1 MAYFIKQLLQ
11 TAARTSNGN
20 LSEVELFR
28 RMMSAFKFFYGATVI
43 VNETHQNYVGFNTTN
58 PKTKSPIHNKTKEI
72 SDLHIITYSPKRKI
86 ARETYLQAKVARGRD
101 GLQPNGTFTF
111 HGDWFQ
117 YDLLSRRPQLLQ
129 PSKKKAYWR
138 LLCNPDFL
146 HHAILPSIGS
156 YGVFYQDQNN
166 QIDFAY
172 QPANVLNLLTPCS
185 TNGRFCI
192 NTNLQKYDIPN
203 VIPDLQYSYNVD
215 EFEYAV
221 THNLLGS
228 PLQLC
233 RYYPCY
239 YSYPIFSDYS
249 WILHRFNNEDRQI
262 EEVIEGFS
270 EFSKFIIENENLFGK
285 NDNRHDNFG
294 HYSELTQFTEY
305 TELPDDNKERINIE
319 REYNPNNLCK
329 GPISLVLLNTDKL

>member
-1 MAYFIKQLLQ
+1 MAYFIKQQLQ
-11 TAARTSNGN
+11 AAPPTSNGN
-20 LSEVELFR
+20 LSEVNLFR
-28 RMMSAFKFFYGATVI
+28 QMMFAFKFFYGATVI
-43 VNETHQNYVGFNTTN
+43 VNETHQNYVGFDTTN
-58 PKTKSPIHNKTKEI
+58 PTTHSPIHNTTKEI

-86 ARETYLQAKVARGRD
+86 ARETYLQAKVARGTD
-101 GLQPNGTFTF
+101 GLQSNGTFTF

-117 YDLLSRRPQLLQ
+117 YDLLSRRPQLLH

-146 HHAILPSIGS
+146 HSALLPSIGS

-172 QPANVLNLLTPCS
+172 QPANVLNLLPPNNS
-185 TNGRFCI
+185 IKSKFRI
-192 NTNLQKYDIPN
+192 NTNLHKYNSPN
-203 VIPDLQYSYNVD
+203 IIPDLQYSYDVD

-239 YSYPIFSDYS
+239 CGYRTFDYVLDN
-249 WILHRFNNEDRQI
+249 ILRLNNSSRLITEALDGFFEFRQ
-262 EEVIEGFS
+262 
-270 EFSKFIIENENLFGK
+270 FIIENESLLGRN
-285 NDNRHDNFG
+285 DNFG
-294 HYSELTQFTEY
+294 RYSELTQFTEY
-305 TELPDDNKERINIE
+305 TELPENNKEQIN
-319 REYNPNNLCK
+319 RNNEYNIDNLCK
-329 GPISLVLLNTDKL
+329 GSISLVLLNTDKLQYK

>member
-1 MAYFIKQLLQ
+1 MAYFIKQQLQ
-11 TAARTSNGN
+11 AAPPTSKGN
-20 LSEVELFR
+20 LSEVNLFR
-28 RMMSAFKFFYGATVI
+28 QMMFAFKFFYGATVI

-58 PKTKSPIHNKTKEI
+58 PTTHSPIHNTTKEI

-86 ARETYLQAKVARGRD
+86 ARETYLQAKVARGKD

-117 YDLLSRRPQLLQ
+117 YDLLSRRPQLLY

-138 LLCNPDFL
+138 LWCNPDFL
-146 HHAILPSIGS
+146 HSAILPSIGS
-156 YGVFYQDQNN
+156 YGVFYQDQNK

-172 QPANVLNLLTPCS
+172 QPANVLNLQTPY
-185 TNGRFCI
+185 TTIGQFCI
-192 NTNLQKYDIPN
+192 NTNLQKYNSPN
-203 VIPDLQYSYNVD
+203 IIPDLQYSYDVD

-239 YSYPIFSDYS
+239 HNYPIFRDYL
-249 WILHRFNNEDRQI
+249 WAILRRFNTEHRQI
-262 EEVIEGFS
+262 KEVIKGFD
-270 EFSKFIIENENLFGK
+270 EFEHFIRENESLLGR
-285 NDNRHDNFG
+285 NDNLGR
-294 HYSELTQFTEY
+294 YSELTQFTEY
-305 TELPDDNKERINIE
+305 TELPNNNKEQIN
-319 REYNPNNLCK
+319 RDNEYNIDNLCK
-329 GPISLVLLNTDKL
+329 GPVSLVLLNTDELL